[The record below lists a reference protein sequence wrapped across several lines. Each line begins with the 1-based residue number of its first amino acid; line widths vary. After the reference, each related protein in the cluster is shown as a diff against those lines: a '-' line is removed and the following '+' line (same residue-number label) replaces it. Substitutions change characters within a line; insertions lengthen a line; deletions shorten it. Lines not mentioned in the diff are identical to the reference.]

1 MKKIKI
7 TLIIGLMLAALM
19 SVAACTENN
28 QAESQMNDTMFDYE
42 SLGVNQYVYNSEF
55 ELGKDLKN
63 AIAELACCYDEFDEN
78 VVHDE
83 TWKKIFLTRFIQN
96 SRYSFDYLDK
106 QAEKGNGFIT
116 REQVEYIQYSL
127 TNEKIDFS
135 DCVEKEVDT
144 QDATSGMNFGNII
157 NYEYESHDEKI
168 VLSADMQLQSD
179 GTNNVK
185 EKKVTVYLIKNPY
198 SCFDGYSIKQLVSED
213 VTENIKGDGEEH
225 TFYASDTGAEEENV
239 FALEFLYSEDNLQY
253 GHFVYVD
260 LSENKKL
267 AEYIRNNSGSDFKVT
282 YILNDTQDD
291 VIERVTPT
299 EIVVHTETTD
309 NTEKHIQD
317 FEKLSEMIGTY
328 HYTSDYGTGRLM
340 IEATEY
346 GIDIS
351 DYESE
356 DTYRFLANETNV
368 KNEEENK
375 VYLEYPAQVY
385 EDDTVIFE
393 YYILEKASDGID
405 VYYSPSSF
413 DEAELLY
420 HAVREN

>member
-7 TLIIGLMLAALM
+7 TLIMGLMLAALM
-19 SVAACTENN
+19 SVVACTENN

-157 NYEYESHDEKI
+157 NYEYESHDEEI

-239 FALEFLYSEDNLQY
+239 FALEFLYAEDNLQY

-340 IEATEY
+340 IEATED

-375 VYLEYPAQVY
+375 VYLEYPAQVH

>member
-7 TLIIGLMLAALM
+7 TLIMGLMLAALM
-19 SVAACTENN
+19 SVAACTENS

-55 ELGKDLKN
+55 ELGEDLKN

-78 VVHDE
+78 VVNDE
-83 TWKKIFLTRFIQN
+83 TWKNIFLTRFIQN

-157 NYEYESHDEKI
+157 NYEYESHDEEI

-239 FALEFLYSEDNLQY
+239 FALEFLYAEDNLQY

-291 VIERVTPT
+291 VIEGVIPT

-340 IEATEY
+340 IEATED

-413 DEAELLY
+413 DETEFLY
-420 HAVREN
+420 HAVRDN

>member
-7 TLIIGLMLAALM
+7 TLIMGLMLAALM
-19 SVAACTENN
+19 SVAACTENS

-55 ELGKDLKN
+55 ELGEDLKN

-78 VVHDE
+78 VVNDE
-83 TWKKIFLTRFIQN
+83 TWKNIFLTRFTQN

-157 NYEYESHDEKI
+157 NYEYESHDEEI

-239 FALEFLYSEDNLQY
+239 FALEFLYAEDNLQY

-267 AEYIRNNSGSDFKVT
+267 AECIRNNSGSDFKVT

-291 VIERVTPT
+291 VIEGVTPT

-340 IEATEY
+340 IEATED

-413 DEAELLY
+413 DEAEFLY
-420 HAVREN
+420 HAVRDN

>member
-7 TLIIGLMLAALM
+7 TLIMGLMLAALM

-157 NYEYESHDEKI
+157 NYEYESHDEEI

-225 TFYASDTGAEEENV
+225 TFYASDTGVEEDNV
-239 FALEFLYSEDNLQY
+239 FALEFLYAEDNLQY

-291 VIERVTPT
+291 VIERITPT

-309 NTEKHIQD
+309 NTEKHIQN

-328 HYTSDYGTGRLM
+328 HYTSDYGAGRLI
-340 IEATEY
+340 IEATED

-356 DTYRFLANETNV
+356 DTYRFLANETNI

-393 YYILEKASDGID
+393 YYILEKSSDGID

>member
-55 ELGKDLKN
+55 ELGEDLKN

-78 VVHDE
+78 VVNDE
-83 TWKKIFLTRFIQN
+83 TWKNIFLTRFIQN

-239 FALEFLYSEDNLQY
+239 FALEFLYAEDNLQY

-291 VIERVTPT
+291 VIEGVTPT

-340 IEATEY
+340 IEATGD

-413 DEAELLY
+413 DEAEFLY
-420 HAVREN
+420 HAVRDN